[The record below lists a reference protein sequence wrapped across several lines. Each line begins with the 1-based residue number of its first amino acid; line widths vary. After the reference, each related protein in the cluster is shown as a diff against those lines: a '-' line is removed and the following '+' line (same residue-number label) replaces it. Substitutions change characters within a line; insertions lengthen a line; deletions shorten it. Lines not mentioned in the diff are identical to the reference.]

1 VTVIDANGAIV
12 APIELNTGGGIE
24 GPTVA
29 WCGATSLMTKSAG
42 SADSCFD
49 WSKTDATLGLT
60 GNDTRS
66 GMYAFGG
73 LPNPC
78 NNALRVY
85 CLQD

>member
-1 VTVIDANGAIV
+1 MAA
-12 APIELNTGGGIE
+12 
-24 GPTVA
+24 
-29 WCGATSLMTKSAG
+29 
-42 SADSCFD
+42 SCFD
-49 WSKTDATLGLT
+49 WSKTDTTLGLT

-66 GMYAFGG
+66 DRNAFGG